1 MKNTKNA
8 NAKSHI
14 EIKYKNINVN
24 YKTNFT
30 ASRKLLHTD
39 HSSDMI
45 VHIIKSRGAYA
56 EQKSTR
62 TELT

>member
-24 YKTNFT
+24 FKTNLT

-39 HSSDMI
+39 HSSDLI
-45 VHIIKSRGAYA
+45 VHIIKIRGV
-56 EQKSTR
+56 
-62 TELT
+62 

>member
-24 YKTNFT
+24 FKTNFT
-30 ASRKLLHTD
+30 ASGKLLLTD

-45 VHIIKSRGAYA
+45 VYIIKSRVA
-56 EQKSTR
+56 
-62 TELT
+62 

>member
-14 EIKYKNINVN
+14 KIKYKNINVN
-24 YKTNFT
+24 FKANFI
-30 ASRKLLHTD
+30 AFRKLFHID

-45 VHIIKSRGAYA
+45 DHIIKIRGV
-56 EQKSTR
+56 
-62 TELT
+62 LH